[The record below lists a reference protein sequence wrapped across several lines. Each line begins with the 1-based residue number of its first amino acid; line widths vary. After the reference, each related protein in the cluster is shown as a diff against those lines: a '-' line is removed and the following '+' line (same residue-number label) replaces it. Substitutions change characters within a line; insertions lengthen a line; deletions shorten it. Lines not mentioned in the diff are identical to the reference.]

1 MTIDLTKIFGK
12 TAQIEVLENLILHKG
27 DMTYLSG
34 IAEETGLSHASVSRV
49 MKPLTEVGI
58 ATESM
63 LGKQVRIFKLDEES
77 EATKIVLDFYEKIG
91 DL

>member
-1 MTIDLTKIFGK
+1 
-12 TAQIEVLENLILHKG
+12 
-27 DMTYLSG
+27 
-34 IAEETGLSHASVSRV
+34 
-49 MKPLTEVGI
+49 
-58 ATESM
+58 M